1 MKIFK
6 LILVVLYCAMQC
18 ASAATAQEGEASYYA
33 DSLNGGKTA
42 SGDLCDCVSCV
53 EDQRRW

>member
-1 MKIFK
+1 M
-6 LILVVLYCAMQC
+6 LVVLYCAMQR
-18 ASAATAQEGEASYYA
+18 ASAAAAQEGEASYYA

-42 SGDLCDCVSCV
+42 SGDLYDCVSCV